1 MKLLFVA
8 SLWLILCAVSNVF
21 ADDKSHSEAVE
32 EFLTVVHMESTMT
45 QTIQRMVSVKIR
57 QNPKLAPFRKTM
69 EEFLTQ
75 HVGWESMKG
84 EIIQMWENA
93 FTEQEVRELTEF
105 YKTPTGQKAV
115 KAMPALIARASRIG
129 QQRVRENLPELKRMI
144 EEEAKKRG
152 IELNN

>member
-8 SLWLILCAVSNVF
+8 SLWLILCNVSSVF
-21 ADDKSHSEAVE
+21 ADDKSHLEAVE
-32 EFLTVVHMESTMT
+32 EFPTVVNMESAMT
-45 QTIQRMVSVKIR
+45 HTIQRMLTVKIR

-69 EEFLTQ
+69 QEFLIQ

-84 EIIQMWENA
+84 EIIQMWKNA

-105 YKTPTGQKAV
+105 YKTPTGQKAI
-115 KAMPALIARASRIG
+115 KAMPALIARASQIG

-144 EEEAKKRG
+144 EEEAKERG
-152 IELNN
+152 IDLTN